1 MKTTKRFIA
10 ALTAIVSVMAIA
22 PMSAFADDTVI
33 NQDSTG
39 KTGGMVVSYSK
50 SPVSPAYTITI
61 PASVDL
67 NSTTRTATIKA
78 EGVYL
83 DTTKH
88 SKINV
93 TLDSASNTISGS
105 KFHAKNTAGDSTATY
120 SISKGE
126 TAVAVGDTV
135 AEFTTGD
142 GTATLTFSEPT
153 GATYAGTHT
162 ETLTFGIAVENAV
175 VTPKTYPSLKTGDIL
190 HVGDIVTSADSQ
202 SGYSFRDYGASFPK
216 NYSFKLVRADISIS
230 GVSYA
235 KVTESDTGAY
245 YIFLDLS
252 ENEGS
257 RHRNFSL
264 SNVETQEELDDRT
277 GKVIFKA
284 TETSDGL
291 EVTVENGNK
300 ISFSVH
306 EP

>member
-1 MKTTKRFIA
+1 MKQKKLATIA
-10 ALTAIVSVMAIA
+10 LVAAMAIGTLGF
-22 PMSAFADDTVI
+22 SV
-33 NQDSTG
+33 
-39 KTGGMVVSYSK
+39 
-50 SPVSPAYTITI
+50 PVNAEGYTNTTDYTITI
-61 PASVDL
+61 PATLEVANAGWNETSGITAKRIDDVESESKYYQFDSSKKL
-67 NSTTRTATIKA
+67 TVTAASANSWKLVSGENNVGYNLATATGDYSSEATPASWEFSA
-78 EGVYL
+78 EELNKEENEIVVG
-83 DTTKH
+83 TTKPMGIIVEDYT
-88 SKINV
+88 SK
-93 TLDSASNTISGS
+93 
-105 KFHAKNTAGDSTATY
+105 
-120 SISKGE
+120 
-126 TAVAVGDTV
+126 
-135 AEFTTGD
+135 
-142 GTATLTFSEPT
+142 P
-153 GATYAGTHT
+153 AGTYQDVV
-162 ETLTFGIAVENAV
+162 TFTASVENAV

-252 ENEGS
+252 EKEGS
-257 RHRNFSL
+257 RYRNFCL
-264 SNVETQEELDDRT
+264 SNVETQEELDKRT

>member
-1 MKTTKRFIA
+1 MKMKKFTTFALA
-10 ALTAIVSVMAIA
+10 AAFTIGTFGISVPVKA
-22 PMSAFADDTVI
+22 AD
-33 NQDSTG
+33 NSTD
-39 KTGGMVVSYSK
+39 
-50 SPVSPAYTITI
+50 YTITI
-61 PASVDL
+61 PATLTVEQKGWNATDGIKAQVKSGDTFDSGKKLTVTAAST
-67 NSTTRTATIKA
+67 NSWALKSGENTIGYNLATAT
-78 EGVYL
+78 G
-83 DTTKH
+83 
-88 SKINV
+88 
-93 TLDSASNTISGS
+93 
-105 KFHAKNTAGDSTATY
+105 TY
-120 SISKGE
+120 SSSATPASWEFSATELNANGGTNKDMGIIVEDYSNKPAGE
-126 TAVAVGDTV
+126 YKDTV
-135 AEFTTGD
+135 TFT
-142 GTATLTFSEPT
+142 AK
-153 GATYAGTHT
+153 
-162 ETLTFGIAVENAV
+162 VENAV

-190 HVGDIVTSADSQ
+190 HVGDIVTSADSK
-202 SGYSFRDYGASFPK
+202 SGYTFRDYGASFPK

-291 EVTVENGNK
+291 EVTVEDERK

-306 EP
+306 

>member
-1 MKTTKRFIA
+1 MKMKKLITFALAA
-10 ALTAIVSVMAIA
+10 ALAIGTFGFSV
-22 PMSAFADDTVI
+22 
-33 NQDSTG
+33 
-39 KTGGMVVSYSK
+39 
-50 SPVSPAYTITI
+50 PVNAVGYTNTTDYTITI
-61 PASVDL
+61 PATLEVANAGWNETSGITAKRIDDVESESKYYQFDSSKKL
-67 NSTTRTATIKA
+67 TVTAASANSWKLVSGENNVGYNLATATGDYSSEATPASWEFSADELNA
-78 EGVYL
+78 EGGK
-83 DTTKH
+83 TKPMGIIVEDYT
-88 SKINV
+88 SK
-93 TLDSASNTISGS
+93 
-105 KFHAKNTAGDSTATY
+105 
-120 SISKGE
+120 
-126 TAVAVGDTV
+126 
-135 AEFTTGD
+135 
-142 GTATLTFSEPT
+142 P
-153 GATYAGTHT
+153 AGTYQDVV
-162 ETLTFGIAVENAV
+162 TFTASVENAV

-257 RHRNFSL
+257 RYRNFCL

>member
-1 MKTTKRFIA
+1 MKQKKLATIA
-10 ALTAIVSVMAIA
+10 LVAAMAIGTLGF
-22 PMSAFADDTVI
+22 SV
-33 NQDSTG
+33 
-39 KTGGMVVSYSK
+39 
-50 SPVSPAYTITI
+50 PVNAEGYTNTTDYTITI
-61 PASVDL
+61 PATLEVANAGWNETSGITAKRIDDVESESKYYQFDSSKKL
-67 NSTTRTATIKA
+67 TVTAASANSWKLVSGENNVGYNLATATGDYSSEATPASWEFSADELNA
-78 EGVYL
+78 EGGK
-83 DTTKH
+83 TKPMGIIVEDYT
-88 SKINV
+88 SK
-93 TLDSASNTISGS
+93 
-105 KFHAKNTAGDSTATY
+105 
-120 SISKGE
+120 
-126 TAVAVGDTV
+126 
-135 AEFTTGD
+135 
-142 GTATLTFSEPT
+142 P
-153 GATYAGTHT
+153 AGTYQDVV
-162 ETLTFGIAVENAV
+162 TFTASVENAV

-190 HVGDIVTSADSQ
+190 HVGDIVTSADSN
-202 SGYSFRDYGASFPK
+202 SG
-216 NYSFKLVRADISIS
+216 YSFKLVRADISIS